1 MAGTVDLPAIGRV
14 KSGYV
19 WGGAAVVVV
28 IVGYF
33 WIRNRNAAAS
43 SSAAALPGAA
53 ADTALDPETG
63 YPEGSPED
71 LAALQAQSGGG
82 AYGGVGG
89 GYAGEGTGY
98 TGQEYYYDPADGLYD
113 LTSPYTGSANGT
125 SNSGP
130 GTFTDNAYWVQYA
143 IENVQGYS
151 AEQIQGALSAYLAGM
166 GLTTTQ
172 MSIYQASIA
181 VAGSPPD
188 PPKSPA
194 HLQNGTGSTGS
205 GSTGSSTQVSVPD
218 VISEDL
224 VNAQRAIG
232 EQGLKS
238 VTSGPAT
245 TKAGEVRTV
254 SAQSPAGGTR
264 VDAGT
269 TVRLTYKIANPAKK

>member
-28 IVGYF
+28 AVGYF

-43 SSAAALPGAA
+43 GATAGTA
-53 ADTALDPETG
+53 ADTTTLDPETG

-71 LAALQAQSGGG
+71 LAALQAQSGG

-113 LTSPYTGSANGT
+113 LTSPYTGASSGT

-151 AEQIQGALSAYLAGM
+151 AGQIQGALSAYLAGM

-172 MSIYQASIA
+172 MSIYQASVA

-194 HLQNGTGSTGS
+194 HLQNGTGTGGGSTGS
-205 GSTGSSTQVSVPD
+205 GTQVTVPD

-238 VTSGPAT
+238 AVSGPAT
-245 TKAGEVRTV
+245 TRTGEVRTV
-254 SAQSPAGGTR
+254 SAQSPAGGTK

-269 TVRLTYKIANPAKK
+269 TVRLTYKIANPPAKKK